1 MPADLTLRPVTP
13 EEFPTFATVH
23 EAAFGVRVTP
33 ADVPRDQAVF
43 EFDRSCAAFAGGR
56 LVGTSGVFST
66 RQRIPGGELDV
77 GVVSWVGVAR
87 DHRRRGVLTGMMR
100 SLLEQARDRGE
111 ALSSLFAS
119 EAAIYGRFG
128 FGAATHEAFLRVER
142 HATRLRDG
150 LPSGGT
156 VRSVP
161 LADAAALLA
170 PVYERM
176 RAHHTGVPS
185 RTPGWWA
192 HQVLADSPEPSP
204 GVGPR
209 EVAVHE
215 RDGVPDGYVLS
226 QLRDAR
232 PQGFSDR
239 TLEVSELVALSPEAH
254 TDLWRYCLDADLTDR
269 LLAFRRPRTDPL
281 PLAVTDPRR
290 VRGELYDGLYLRFV
304 DLPAALS
311 ARAWTGSDRLRL
323 AVLDPFWPP
332 VAGTW
337 ELAVTQ
343 GRATCVRCDA
353 DPDLVLDAPALAATY
368 LRDTRPEALRAA
380 GRLRERTGGAC
391 ARLDRLL
398 GITPPAWA
406 PQEF

>member
-1 MPADLTLRPVTP
+1 MRPDFTLRPVTP
-13 EEFPTFATVH
+13 EEFPTFATVG
-23 EAAFGVRVTP
+23 EAAFGNRVSP
-33 ADVPRDQAVF
+33 ADVAREQAVF
-43 EFDRSCAAFAGGR
+43 EFDRSCAAFDGDR

-77 GVVSWVGVAR
+77 GVVTWVTTAR
-87 DHRRRGVLTGMMR
+87 DHRRRGVLTAMMR
-100 SLLEQARDRGE
+100 TLLEQARDRGE

-128 FGAATHEAFLRVER
+128 FGAATHESFLRIDR
-142 HATRLRDG
+142 HATRLRPE

-156 VRSVP
+156 IRSVP

-170 PVYERM
+170 PVYARM
-176 RAHHTGVPS
+176 REDHTGVPS
-185 RTPGWWA
+185 RTPQWWT
-192 HQVLADSPEPSP
+192 HQVLAESPEPAP

-215 RDGVPDGYVLS
+215 RDDGVDGYVIS
-226 QLRDAR
+226 QLRDAQ
-232 PQGFSDR
+232 PHGFSDR
-239 TLEVSELVALSPEAH
+239 TLEVSELVVLSPEAH
-254 TDLWRYCLDADLTDR
+254 TDLWRYCLDADLSER

-281 PLAVTDPRR
+281 PLAVTDPRK
-290 VRGELYDGLYLRFV
+290 VRGELFDGLYLRFV

-323 AVLDPFWPP
+323 AVLDAFWPA

-337 ELAVTQ
+337 ELAVTE
-343 GRATCVRCDA
+343 GRATCARSDA

-368 LRDTRPEALRAA
+368 LGDTRPGALRAA
-380 GRLRERTGGAC
+380 GRLRERTDGAC

-398 GITPPAWA
+398 GVTPPAWA
-406 PQEF
+406 PQDF